1 MGVGT
6 VLLRSQSDERLVSL
20 AREGHEPAFVAIVER
35 YRPELDAF
43 ARRLTSEGRGEDVVQ
58 QAFLSAFAALR
69 SGAEVRHLRAWL
81 YRIVRNAAAG
91 SHAPMCV
98 PLAVDDAAA
107 GGGLAVE
114 EVVEQRAVA
123 LGALSEMGR
132 LPRRQREAMVGT
144 ALEGRPRAE
153 IARSM
158 GLSEGAVR
166 QLVHRARARLRTVVT
181 AVTPWPVLRWLG
193 AAPGGGGAADVVAGV
208 GAGAASGGV
217 ALKLGVVLAT
227 GVIAGG
233 AAVVDI
239 HGGARRAH
247 RATAPARHV
256 ARGSHVAGQRVA
268 PRRAPVI
275 AAPAVAVVRETAVA
289 GRESE
294 RSRRGRGSGEAE
306 RERQAGRVDSGGG
319 GPGPSDGGGSRGGG
333 GGGPGPSGGGGG
345 SDGGGGGGGGP
356 GGGGP
361 GGGGG
366 GSDGG
371 GGGPGPSSGRGSDD

>member
-6 VLLRSQSDERLVSL
+6 VSLRSQSDERLVSL

-43 ARRLTSEGRGEDVVQ
+43 ARRLTSEGRREDVVQ

-69 SGAEVRHLRAWL
+69 TGTEVRHLRAWL
-81 YRIVRNAAAG
+81 YRIVRNAAVA

-98 PLAVDDAAA
+98 PLALDDTAA

-153 IARSM
+153 LARTM

-181 AVTPWPVLRWLG
+181 AVTPWPVLRCLG
-193 AAPGGGGAADVVAGV
+193 GASGGGGAADVVAGV

-227 GVIAGG
+227 AVIAGG

-239 HGGARRAH
+239 HGGEGVRRPLRVAP
-247 RATAPARHV
+247 PARHV
-256 ARGSHVAGQRVA
+256 VRGSHVTRPA
-268 PRRAPVI
+268 PRRAP
-275 AAPAVAVVRETAVA
+275 AAVVVRARAVAVPRQ
-289 GRESE
+289 ESE
-294 RSRRGRGSGEAE
+294 RSREGRGSREADGQRRGG
-306 RERQAGRVDSGGG
+306 RE
-319 GPGPSDGGGSRGGG
+319 GG
-333 GGGPGPSGGGGG
+333 GGGPGPSEGGG
-345 SDGGGGGGGGP
+345 SSGGGGGGP
-356 GGGGP
+356 DSSGGGP
-361 GGGGG
+361 GPGGDGGSDGGGG

-371 GGGPGPSSGRGSDD
+371 GGGPGPSSGHGSDH